1 MNEDQFVN
9 LVSQMLL
16 NTGYTK
22 TRDALLEEAKT
33 HGFKITKKEIP
44 LSKDLEIREPDVIRR
59 AKRNEDRINNNETD
73 KQEDGEEETKKV
85 RLSDLLIGSPDEF
98 VKIMNFIYGTDW
110 LSYIRWRDGDH
121 VADVISERLNFY
133 YEHGF

>member
-1 MNEDQFVN
+1 MNEEQFVN

-59 AKRNEDRINNNETD
+59 AKRNEVHWNQLTTGLSEDEDRINNIELKLNTLRD
-73 KQEDGEEETKKV
+73 
-85 RLSDLLIGSPDEF
+85 RLDRLESI
-98 VKIMNFIYGTDW
+98 
-110 LSYIRWRDGDH
+110 
-121 VADVISERLNFY
+121 ISLPNVSI
-133 YEHGF
+133 